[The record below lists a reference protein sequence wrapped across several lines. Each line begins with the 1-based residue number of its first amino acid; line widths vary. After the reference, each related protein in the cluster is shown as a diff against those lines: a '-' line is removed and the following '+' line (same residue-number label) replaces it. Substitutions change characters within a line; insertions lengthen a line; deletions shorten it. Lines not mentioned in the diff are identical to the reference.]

1 MATANGAPEYQMVS
15 GSTRASTP
23 APASGPVRRVNTIPV
38 AKPTNSAAAS
48 IW

>member
-15 GSTRASTP
+15 GSTRTSTP
-23 APASGPVRRVNTIPV
+23 APASGPVRRVNTIP
-38 AKPTNSAAAS
+38 AKPTNNAAAF